1 MIKQAAAAI
10 AILLSGCAT
19 LPDSDVAAEGSFVAI
34 GEAVHHGDA
43 VLTPLQVG
51 EDSRCPT
58 GVQCVWQGRLTL
70 LVEVER
76 RGEDRQAWVTLGQG
90 TLVGE
95 HPMGDNYAFTLEEVR
110 PTKTAEADIA
120 PAEYRF
126 RFGT

>member
-1 MIKQAAAAI
+1 MKQTAAAF
-10 AILLSGCAT
+10 AILLAGCTT
-19 LPDSDVAAEGSFVAI
+19 LPDTDVAAEGSFVAI
-34 GEAVHHGDA
+34 GEAVRNGDA
-43 VLTPLQVG
+43 VLTPLRVG
-51 EDSRCPT
+51 EDSRCPS
-58 GVQCVWQGRLTL
+58 GVQCVWQGRITL
-70 LVEVER
+70 LVEIER
-76 RGEDRQAWVTLGQG
+76 SGEDRQAWVTLGQG